1 MAQDEV
7 IVVYKAVPEGF
18 DKVGVAVNSVTNETK
33 ELQTQIKA
41 TFADK
46 SIENATR
53 KLYEQGDVM
62 GALINE
68 YGNATSALKAMEK
81 ELITMA
87 ALGQNGT
94 KEFKEL
100 AKATAEL
107 KDTVGDTRG
116 EIKKMASDTKVFDT
130 MVQGARGV
138 AAAFSVATGVA
149 AAFGSENK
157 NVEKA
162 LLKVQGAM
170 AALQGV
176 QELANIATEKG
187 GIATKAY
194 GVALTVVDKISKVT
208 GLSMAA
214 SWALATAGVTLVIA
228 GVVALIAY
236 LGDANE
242 ASDTY
247 AKDEAERQKEEAKIQ
262 KETQEQKMAEI
273 SAYEKKKFEEQEY
286 WRKKEQIA
294 GKDVRAVEIGQL
306 EENIA
311 YYKNFLIRS
320 TVLGQEYFNE
330 YKDLSKEQYNE
341 LRLIA
346 DKYVID
352 AEIKR
357 QDLLA
362 QIRKDAIK
370 KQRER
375 EKESAKGIKPVT
387 PGIAAFKP
395 SNEDNIEPF
404 ITEEIVSENKTN
416 ADQMAKDLM
425 ASVNAAKKA
434 DEISIS
440 ERKKLYDD
448 YFNSI
453 QSGLGAVGSFIS
465 SMFASQTQSIENQG
479 KEQQDILLAQKDKEI
494 FSVGENAERKRAIE
508 ERYAKK
514 KMDLERKMAI
524 EKAKIDRQQA
534 ITNKAIAIF
543 TIAINTAR
551 AVSEYIGGLPGT
563 AALMAIAIATGAIEA
578 AAVAAQPLP
587 EIPKFEKGGAV
598 ALAGGRIDNGYLI
611 GRSHREGGILI
622 EAQGQEYIWDEQT
635 TAKHGDI
642 IQAAHENRIED
653 LMMHKYVVPIM
664 KNKMKADSD
673 SYDDW
678 LLRATIKNGQKADKK
693 NAEYIADKV
702 SESVNSA
709 IYNQNRY
716 R

>member
-7 IVVYKAVPEGF
+7 GVVYKAVPEGF

-46 SIENATR
+46 SIENATK

-187 GIATKAY
+187 GVATKAY
-194 GVALTVVDKISKVT
+194 GVALTVVDRISKVT

-214 SWALATAGVTLVIA
+214 SWAMATAGITLVIA
-228 GVVALIAY
+228 GVVSLIY
-236 LGDANE
+236 WLGM
-242 ASDTY
+242 SDDK
-247 AKDEAERQKEEAKIQ
+247 AKENAEKQKERDE
-262 KETQEQKMAEI
+262 EEI
-273 SAYEKKKFEEQEY
+273 ERLK
-286 WRKKEQIA
+286 RKKEAQNIQN
-294 GKDVRAVEIGQL
+294 EIL
-306 EENIA
+306 NA
-311 YYKNFLIRS
+311 ALDKF
-320 TVLGQEYFNE
+320 
-330 YKDLSKEQYNE
+330 DKEQEQRRKQAFLNNE
-341 LRLIA
+341 NLKELELKLLKEKLASSINDLGEFHKQEEFMDYVA
-346 DKYVID
+346 AQKYKQKLKDRVLDTRVALKKISD
-352 AEIKR
+352 A
-357 QDLLA
+357 
-362 QIRKDAIK
+362 
-370 KQRER
+370 
-375 EKESAKGIKPVT
+375 EKESARIKQEAVDVKAYSLPDAPPKDYAKNFLDALQADIDIQKV
-387 PGIAAFKP
+387 PEVDAKFNVSPLSADLAAQK
-395 SNEDNIEPF
+395 F
-404 ITEEIVSENKTN
+404 ITDF
-416 ADQMAKDLM
+416 ADSLNTIAPT
-425 ASVNAAKKA
+425 VNA
-434 DEISIS
+434 
-440 ERKKLYDD
+440 LG
-448 YFNSI
+448 
-453 QSGLGAVGSFIS
+453 GLAQAI
-465 SMFASQTQSIENQG
+465 FASETQALDEEKEKQLSI
-479 KEQQDILLAQKDKEI
+479 
-494 FSVGENAERKRAIE
+494 VGNNAERRAQIEKDYAIKRAKIE
-508 ERYAKK
+508 RE
-514 KMDLERKMAI
+514 
-524 EKAKIDRQQA
+524 QA
-534 ITNKAIAIF
+534 IAGRSIATFNAVVSMATSIAKSSEAGFPAAIPF
-543 TIAINTAR
+543 IA
-551 AVSEYIGGLPGT
+551 L
-563 AALMAIAIATGAIEA
+563 AAATGALQIA
-578 AAVAAQPLP
+578 AINAAPLP
-587 EIPKFEKGGAV
+587 AIPKFEKGGAV

-622 EAQGQEYIWDEQT
+622 EAQGKEYIWDEQT

-653 LMMHKYVVPIM
+653 LMMHKYVVPMIRSQQQ
-664 KNKMKADSD
+664 NNNSE
-673 SYDDW
+673 SYDDM
-678 LLRATIKNGQKADKK
+678 LLRATIKSSNKQMSKEIVKGISK
-693 NAEYIADKV
+693 NMSD
-702 SESVNSA
+702 A
-709 IYNQNRY
+709 IYLTSRY
-716 R
+716 KS

>member
-7 IVVYKAVPEGF
+7 VVVYKAVPEGF

-46 SIENATR
+46 SIENATK

-187 GIATKAY
+187 GVATKAY
-194 GVALTVVDKISKVT
+194 GVALTVVDRISKLT

-214 SWALATAGVTLVIA
+214 SWALATGGITLAI
-228 GVVALIAY
+228 GALTALYFWYQKNQDAAAELAEEEKNRKQEQAAIDEIIRANTTK
-236 LGDANE
+236 ANE
-242 ASDTY
+242 LEY
-247 AKDEAERQKEEAKIQ
+247 KQEKLLAETKQESAAADIKYNHAIAESLQAKIKGLSSLIGTFKESEKGSKEYNEATGILLDTQLAYTATLQ
-262 KETQEQKMAEI
+262 KISDAEKDL
-273 SAYEKKKFEEQEY
+273 SGE
-286 WRKKEQIA
+286 RKKESARIKQEA
-294 GKDVRAVEIGQL
+294 VDVKTYALPDAPPKDYA
-306 EENIA
+306 
-311 YYKNFLIRS
+311 KNFLDALQADIDIQK
-320 TVLGQEYFNE
+320 VPEVDVKFNVSPLSA
-330 YKDLSKEQYNE
+330 DL
-341 LRLIA
+341 A
-346 DKYVID
+346 
-352 AEIKR
+352 
-357 QDLLA
+357 A
-362 QIRKDAIK
+362 QK
-370 KQRER
+370 
-375 EKESAKGIKPVT
+375 
-387 PGIAAFKP
+387 
-395 SNEDNIEPF
+395 F
-404 ITEEIVSENKTN
+404 ITEF
-416 ADQMAKDLM
+416 ADSLNTIAPT
-425 ASVNAAKKA
+425 VNA
-434 DEISIS
+434 
-440 ERKKLYDD
+440 LG
-448 YFNSI
+448 
-453 QSGLGAVGSFIS
+453 GLAQAI
-465 SMFASQTQSIENQG
+465 FASETQALDEEKEKQLSI
-479 KEQQDILLAQKDKEI
+479 
-494 FSVGENAERKRAIE
+494 VGNNAERRAQIEKDYAIKRARIARE
-508 ERYAKK
+508 A
-514 KMDLERKMAI
+514 
-524 EKAKIDRQQA
+524 
-534 ITNKAIAIF
+534 AIADRSIASF
-543 TIAINTAR
+543 NAVVNMATAISKTIADN
-551 AVSEYIGGLPGT
+551 GMP
-563 AALMAIAIATGAIEA
+563 AAIPFIALAAATGALQIA
-578 AAVAAQPLP
+578 AINAAPLP
-587 EIPKFEKGGAV
+587 AIPKFEKGGAV

-622 EAQGQEYIWDEQT
+622 EAQGKEYIWDEQT

-653 LMMHKYVVPIM
+653 LMMHKYVVPMIRSQQQ
-664 KNKMKADSD
+664 NNSSE
-673 SYDDW
+673 SYDDM
-678 LLRATIKNGQKADKK
+678 LLRATIKSSNKQMSKEIVKGISK
-693 NAEYIADKV
+693 NMSD
-702 SESVNSA
+702 A
-709 IYNQNRY
+709 IYLTSRY
-716 R
+716 KS

>member
-7 IVVYKAVPEGF
+7 VVVYKAVPEGF

-46 SIENATR
+46 SIENATK

-116 EIKKMASDTKVFDT
+116 EIKKMASDTRVFDT

-187 GIATKAY
+187 GVATKAY
-194 GVALTVVDKISKVT
+194 GVALTVVDRISKLT

-214 SWALATAGVTLVIA
+214 SWALATAGITLLIG

-236 LGDANE
+236 LDDA
-242 ASDTY
+242 
-247 AKDEAERQKEEAKIQ
+247 
-262 KETQEQKMAEI
+262 TQESKRL
-273 SAYEKKKFEEQEY
+273 EEQEKK
-286 WRKKEQIA
+286 RKQDF
-294 GKDVRAVEIGQL
+294 GGLL
-306 EENIA
+306 EEQLSALDDLDKKQENQVKLAKIRGENLIKLEKVQMIERLSLILELQKLYKYNHETNSIDDKTYAQVSTKLESERLNTLLKLRGEHTKNVIA
-311 YYKNFLIRS
+311 EKKNQREKEKEIDGLQAYSLPDAPPKDYAKNFLEALQADIDIQK
-320 TVLGQEYFNE
+320 VPEVDVKFNVSPLSA
-330 YKDLSKEQYNE
+330 DL
-341 LRLIA
+341 A
-346 DKYVID
+346 
-352 AEIKR
+352 
-357 QDLLA
+357 A
-362 QIRKDAIK
+362 QK
-370 KQRER
+370 
-375 EKESAKGIKPVT
+375 
-387 PGIAAFKP
+387 
-395 SNEDNIEPF
+395 F
-404 ITEEIVSENKTN
+404 ITEF
-416 ADQMAKDLM
+416 ADSLNTIAPT
-425 ASVNAAKKA
+425 VNA
-434 DEISIS
+434 
-440 ERKKLYDD
+440 LG
-448 YFNSI
+448 
-453 QSGLGAVGSFIS
+453 GLAQAI
-465 SMFASQTQSIENQG
+465 FASETQALDEEKEKQLSI
-479 KEQQDILLAQKDKEI
+479 
-494 FSVGENAERKRAIE
+494 VGNNAERRAQIEKDYAIKRARIARE
-508 ERYAKK
+508 A
-514 KMDLERKMAI
+514 
-524 EKAKIDRQQA
+524 
-534 ITNKAIAIF
+534 AIADRSIASF
-543 TIAINTAR
+543 NAVVNMATAISKTIADN
-551 AVSEYIGGLPGT
+551 GMP
-563 AALMAIAIATGAIEA
+563 AAIPFIALAAATGALQIA
-578 AAVAAQPLP
+578 AINAAPLP
-587 EIPKFEKGGAV
+587 AIPKFEKGGAV

-622 EAQGQEYIWDEQT
+622 EAQGKEYIWDEQT

-653 LMMHKYVVPIM
+653 LMMHKYVVPMIRSQQQ
-664 KNKMKADSD
+664 NNNSE
-673 SYDDW
+673 SYDDM
-678 LLRATIKNGQKADKK
+678 LLRATIKSSNKQMSKEIVKGISK
-693 NAEYIADKV
+693 NMSD
-702 SESVNSA
+702 A
-709 IYNQNRY
+709 IYLTSRY
-716 R
+716 KS

>member
-116 EIKKMASDTKVFDT
+116 EIKKMASDTRVFDT

-194 GVALTVVDKISKVT
+194 GVALTVVDRISKLT

-214 SWALATAGVTLVIA
+214 SWAMATAGITLIIA
-228 GVVALIAY
+228 GVVSLIY
-236 LGDANE
+236 WLGV
-242 ASDTY
+242 SDDK
-247 AKDEAERQKEEAKIQ
+247 AKENAEKQKERDE
-262 KETQEQKMAEI
+262 EEI
-273 SAYEKKKFEEQEY
+273 ERLK
-286 WRKKEQIA
+286 RKKEAQNIQN
-294 GKDVRAVEIGQL
+294 EI
-306 EENIA
+306 
-311 YYKNFLIRS
+311 
-320 TVLGQEYFNE
+320 FNAAL
-330 YKDLSKEQYNE
+330 DQFDKEQEQRRKQAFLNNE
-341 LRLIA
+341 NLKELELKLLKEKLASSINDLGEFHKHEEFMDYVA
-346 DKYVID
+346 AQKYKQKLEDRVLDTRVALKKI
-352 AEIKR
+352 
-357 QDLLA
+357 QDEL
-362 QIRKDAIK
+362 
-370 KQRER
+370 
-375 EKESAKGIKPVT
+375 AKGIKPET

-395 SNEDNIEPF
+395 SNEDNIEPL

-416 ADQMAKDLM
+416 ADQMAKDIR
-425 ASVNAAKKA
+425 
-434 DEISIS
+434 D
-440 ERKKLYDD
+440 
-448 YFNSI
+448 
-453 QSGLGAVGSFIS
+453 
-465 SMFASQTQSIENQG
+465 SIE
-479 KEQQDILLAQKDKEI
+479 KTKKDEDLYRSTKLSQEAKLWSEI
-494 FSVGENAERKRAIE
+494 FSLTQSTVTAINSFVQMGYDTQLQGLTQSKEKEIAQAGDNAE
-508 ERYAKK
+508 KK
-514 KMDLERKMAI
+514 KKIDQKYAVEF
-524 EKAKIDRQQA
+524 AKIERQ
-534 ITNKAIAIF
+534 KAIAEKSAAIF
-543 TIAINTAR
+543 GIAI
-551 AVSEYIGGLPGT
+551 GLAATIQKIQAEAALLASNPVT
-563 AALMAIAIATGAIEA
+563 AALAGNAYAQLGI
-578 AAVAAQPLP
+578 AVASAALQIGVISAKPLP

-622 EAQGQEYIWDEQT
+622 EAQGKEYIWDEQT

-653 LMMHKYVVPIM
+653 LMMHKYVVPMIRSQQQS
-664 KNKMKADSD
+664 NNSE
-673 SYDDW
+673 SYDDM
-678 LLRATIKNGQKADKK
+678 LLRATIKSSNKQMSKEIVKGISK
-693 NAEYIADKV
+693 NMSD
-702 SESVNSA
+702 A
-709 IYNQNRY
+709 IYLTSRY
-716 R
+716 KS

>member
-7 IVVYKAVPEGF
+7 VVVYKAVPEGF

-46 SIENATR
+46 SIENATK

-187 GIATKAY
+187 GVATKAY
-194 GVALTVVDKISKVT
+194 GVALTVVDRISKLT

-214 SWALATAGVTLVIA
+214 SWALATGGITLAI
-228 GVVALIAY
+228 GALTALYFWYQKNQDAAAELAEEEKNRKQEQAAIDEIIRANTTK
-236 LGDANE
+236 ANE
-242 ASDTY
+242 LEY
-247 AKDEAERQKEEAKIQ
+247 KQEKLLAETKQESAAADIKYNHAIAESLQAKIKGLSSLIGTFKESEKGSKEYNEATGVLLDTQLAYTATLQ
-262 KETQEQKMAEI
+262 KISDAEKDL
-273 SAYEKKKFEEQEY
+273 SGE
-286 WRKKEQIA
+286 RKKESARIKQEA
-294 GKDVRAVEIGQL
+294 VDVKTYALPDAPEASFIVDKL
-306 EENIA
+306 EVKPTELTIDTTKLEPIELPVKVSPLSA
-311 YYKNFLIRS
+311 
-320 TVLGQEYFNE
+320 
-330 YKDLSKEQYNE
+330 DL
-341 LRLIA
+341 A
-346 DKYVID
+346 
-352 AEIKR
+352 
-357 QDLLA
+357 A
-362 QIRKDAIK
+362 QK
-370 KQRER
+370 
-375 EKESAKGIKPVT
+375 
-387 PGIAAFKP
+387 
-395 SNEDNIEPF
+395 F
-404 ITEEIVSENKTN
+404 ITEFSQSLN
-416 ADQMAKDLM
+416 AIAPT
-425 ASVNAAKKA
+425 VNA
-434 DEISIS
+434 
-440 ERKKLYDD
+440 LG
-448 YFNSI
+448 
-453 QSGLGAVGSFIS
+453 GLAQAI
-465 SMFASQTQSIENQG
+465 FASETQALDEEKEKQLSI
-479 KEQQDILLAQKDKEI
+479 
-494 FSVGENAERKRAIE
+494 VGNNAERRAQIEKDYAIKRARIARE
-508 ERYAKK
+508 A
-514 KMDLERKMAI
+514 
-524 EKAKIDRQQA
+524 
-534 ITNKAIAIF
+534 AIADRSIASF
-543 TIAINTAR
+543 NAVVNMATAISKTIADN
-551 AVSEYIGGLPGT
+551 GMP
-563 AALMAIAIATGAIEA
+563 AAIPFIALAAATGALQIA
-578 AAVAAQPLP
+578 AINAAPLP
-587 EIPKFEKGGAV
+587 AIPKFEKGGAV

-622 EAQGQEYIWDEQT
+622 EAQGKEYIWDEQT

-653 LMMHKYVVPIM
+653 LMMHKYVVPMIRSQQQ
-664 KNKMKADSD
+664 NNNSE
-673 SYDDW
+673 SYDDM
-678 LLRATIKNGQKADKK
+678 LLRATIKSSNKQMSKEIVKGISK
-693 NAEYIADKV
+693 NMSD
-702 SESVNSA
+702 A
-709 IYNQNRY
+709 IYLTSRY
-716 R
+716 KS